1 MTLIKIS
8 AFALLAVAEA
18 AGATAS
24 STTIQSSANPSI
36 FGQAVTLT
44 AEVSPSAATGRI
56 TFYDGAA
63 VVGIATLSSGKATL
77 TTAGLPSGIR
87 SLKAY
92 YGGDSTFQSSAS
104 TALSER
110 VASLGQSGF
119 QPAVNY
125 AVGTLPRVVTV
136 GDFNGD
142 GKADLAAP
150 DFGTNQV
157 SVLLGNGDGT
167 FKAAVAYATDL
178 GPAQAVT
185 GDFNADGRL
194 DLAVCNGASASS
206 TVSVLLGNGDGT
218 FRPAVN
224 YKAGANPN
232 HLATGDFNG
241 DGAIDIVTANFSDNT
256 VSVLLGNGDG
266 TFRAAIISA
275 TLASP
280 GVLAVGDFNR
290 DGIADLL
297 LVNSTSVAV
306 MLGKGDGS
314 FQPPVSYP
322 AGQIPVYVA
331 LGDFNGDGSAD
342 LAVGNGGDD
351 TVSILLGKPDGTFQ
365 PPVNY
370 AAPKSIQS
378 IAVGDF
384 NGDGRADLAV
394 ADSGSNNV
402 NVLLGNGDGTFQAA
416 VPYGVGNQPTFVA
429 VGDFNG
435 DGRSDLAASNFV
447 GNNVSVLLGKPSD
460 GPHITPGG
468 VVGAGL
474 STPLVRA
481 LSTNAIASVFGDAFA
496 PDGTLKVVGP
506 ADLVNGRLPTTVAGV
521 CVFVNNIAAPIF
533 FLSPTQINFQVPQF
547 SASGN
552 LSVQVAI
559 ACNIPLYEVR
569 TFSEPVAG
577 VAATPEFFYF
587 KQSPDGKNPI
597 AAVNAVSGSFVGPA
611 GLIAGVNFVPALP
624 GDFVTLFLTGG
635 GSTNPAFASGEL
647 PGGIGNVTGATVV
660 TLGGSQIAAGDF
672 FYLGVTPGF
681 AGLYQLNVRI
691 PPGTPPGSQPVVLSV
706 GGAVSPAGYL
716 FIGSSQ

>member
-1 MTLIKIS
+1 MTLLKIS
-8 AFALLAVAEA
+8 SLAFLAMAEA

-24 STTIQSSANPSI
+24 STTLQSSANPSI

-44 AEVSPSAATGRI
+44 ATVSPSAATGRI

-63 VVGIATLSSGKATL
+63 VVGIATLSSGKAAL
-77 TTAGLPSGIR
+77 TTVGLSSGIR

-92 YGGDSTFQSSAS
+92 YNGDATFQSSAS
-104 TALSER
+104 TALSQR
-110 VASLGQSGF
+110 VASLGQNGF

-125 AVGTLPRVVTV
+125 ADGTLPRVVTV

-142 GKADLAAP
+142 GRADLAAP
-150 DFGTNQV
+150 SFGTNQV
-157 SVLLGNGDGT
+157 SVLLGKGDGT
-167 FKAAVAYATDL
+167 FQAAVAYATDL
-178 GPAQAVT
+178 GPAQVVT

-241 DGAIDIVTANFSDNT
+241 DGVIDIVTANFSDST

-266 TFRAAIISA
+266 TFRAGIISA
-275 TLASP
+275 TITGP
-280 GVLAVGDFNR
+280 GVVAVGDFNR
-290 DGIADLL
+290 DGIGDLI
-297 LVNSTSVAV
+297 LVNSASVAV

-314 FQPPVSYP
+314 FQPAVSYP

-331 LGDFNGDGSAD
+331 LADFNGDGSTD

-370 AAPKSIQS
+370 GAPKNIQS
-378 IAVGDF
+378 VAVGDF

-474 STPLVRA
+474 SAPPVRS
-481 LSTNAIASVFGDAFA
+481 LSANAIASVFGDTFA
-496 PDGTLKVVGP
+496 PDGTVKVVGP
-506 ADLVNGRLPTTVAGV
+506 ADLGNGRLPTNVSGV
-521 CVFVNNIAAPIF
+521 CVFVNNVAAPIF
-533 FLSPTQINFQVPQF
+533 FLSPAQINFQVPQLP
-547 SASGN
+547 ASGN
-552 LSVQVAI
+552 VGVQVAI
-559 ACNIPLYEVR
+559 ACNTPPYEIR
-569 TFSEPVAG
+569 TFSEPVAA

-597 AAVNAVSGSFVGPA
+597 AAVNALNGSFIGPA
-611 GLIAGVNFVPALP
+611 GLIAGVNFVSAIP
-624 GDFVTLFLTGG
+624 GDFVILFLTGG
-635 GSTNPAFASGEL
+635 GTTTPAFAPGEL
-647 PGGIGNVTGATVV
+647 PGGIGNVTASTVI
-660 TLGGSQIAAGDF
+660 TLGGKQIAPSDF

-681 AGLYQLNVRI
+681 AGLYQLNIRI
-691 PPGTPPGSQPVVLSV
+691 PAGTPPGSQPVVLTV
-706 GGAVSPAGYL
+706 GGAASPAGYL
-716 FIGSSQ
+716 FIGTSQ